1 MSVFYRVTIGL
12 VGLLLLLYWTVL
24 EGQVNRFIVIFVIYG
39 IFIEARPVKMR
50 YGALSLGMTVVLPAV
65 VLFGPVAAAW
75 VSVWSSLV
83 GNGILKNRPVDI
95 ALFNAGQYAL
105 SVIAAGYV
113 FTLASGTIGGF
124 LGENLVASLLFIGT
138 YFIVNSLLV
147 SLAFYLHDRSNSWF
161 SYIRSGLF
169 WDVFSYIL
177 GGAFAFLMILSYH
190 EIGLWGTLLVFI
202 PIAGLSYI
210 FSLQMELTET
220 NRELRVLYDFSRR
233 LNRTAFKVD
242 ELIEAMSNT
251 LDDVFA
257 YNVFAVYLPDG
268 DEKSLLL
275 VSQLADDGF
284 DWSLVLPEKV
294 VLGEDALGLV
304 AVEGSSRIIN
314 DVYSD
319 EKREVLYSLMVVP
332 LIVDEKLFGLSL
344 VGRNETG
351 AFFANEDLQIFSII
365 SHQAAFAFENTLLYQ
380 QTETLAK
387 TDPVT
392 GLYNYRY
399 FTDRLNDEVR
409 RARLNDSRLALLY
422 IDFNDFSEF
431 NNRYGHLVGDRILR
445 SFADIM
451 QDSVRG
457 SDIPAR
463 YGGDE
468 FVVIL
473 PNTSKTKAEQVALR
487 LKNAVASYPFT
498 DDEGNPLIP
507 ASISVGMATLPDDAL
522 SATELIYLA
531 DQNMYSEKTKHKQ

>member
-12 VGLLLLLYWTVL
+12 IGLLLLLYWTVL
-24 EGQVNRFIVIFVIYG
+24 EGQVNRFVVIFVIYG

-105 SVIAAGYV
+105 SVITAGYV
-113 FTLASGTIGGF
+113 FTLAGGTIGGF

-275 VSQLADDGF
+275 ASQLADDGF

-294 VLGEDALGLV
+294 VLGEDVLGLV

-344 VGRNETG
+344 VGRNDTG

-451 QDSVRG
+451 QESVRG

-487 LKNAVASYPFT
+487 LKTAVASYPFT